1 MLKRMLAIDADK
13 SAVQD
18 KATRQKI
25 DEFPPEIHDPDLLSK
40 IKGSQNLLVVFLFAM
55 KPRLMCFPPTH
66 MRTH

>member
-40 IKGSQNLLVVFLFAM
+40 IKGTSNLLVFLFAM
-55 KPRLMCFPPTH
+55 KANINVFSMYTH
-66 MRTH
+66 VCTH

>member
-40 IKGSQNLLVVFLFAM
+40 IKGSQNFLFFSL
-55 KPRLMCFPPTH
+55 P
-66 MRTH
+66 